1 MTPFRPGRITAAAIL
16 AILFGVFLLLFGFC
30 GLWALWISTGFLA
43 TPEILPLI
51 ALSLEAV
58 LAIVL
63 IVAGSGLLAGS
74 SWGRPLA
81 LVATTLGIL
90 LLAGH
95 AFHYVTEVIPER
107 MNIAPMRRGA
117 PFDFFRV
124 GFQRSRS
131 AMSFVVLGFLIL
143 ALIDLIAVLLLCLR
157 PIPPSPPPLPR
168 EEYHDDPYDDYR

>member
-1 MTPFRPGRITAAAIL
+1 MEPFRPGRITAAGIL
-16 AILFGVFLLLFGFC
+16 SIVFGVFLLLFGFC
-30 GLWALWISTGFLA
+30 GMWALWISTGFLN

-51 ALSLEAV
+51 ALSLETV
-58 LAIVL
+58 LAVVL

-74 SWGRPLA
+74 SWGRPVA

-90 LLAGH
+90 LLTGH

-124 GFQRSRS
+124 GFQRGRS

-143 ALIDLIAVLLLCLR
+143 ALIDLVVVWGLCLR
-157 PIPPSPPPLPR
+157 PIPPAPPSLPR
-168 EEYHDDPYDDYR
+168 DGYYDDPYDDYR